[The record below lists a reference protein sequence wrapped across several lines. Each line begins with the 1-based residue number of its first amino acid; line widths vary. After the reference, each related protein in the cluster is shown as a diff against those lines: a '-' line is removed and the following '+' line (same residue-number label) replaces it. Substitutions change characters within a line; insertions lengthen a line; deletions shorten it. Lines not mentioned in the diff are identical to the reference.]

1 VIEKSPGEALRRGP
15 SGAGL
20 GCRVEHTFD
29 DEGLKRVGQRRPL
42 RLRGRD
48 PVSISSSL
56 VQSDVPPAYPPARLI
71 PVDQLAIVDE
81 TTAPE
86 LANSTA
92 DPTVGVTR
100 WSRTVRHGRSF
111 QGRCVDAV
119 GPRHLAPLALS
130 SREEG
135 SDGQHLELPSPRSVL
150 RHALPIV
157 LEGFLVPLGLFYV
170 VLVTAGFRGALIA
183 ALAWSYVAFVR
194 RLKRGERVSTMLL
207 LGVVLLTARTA
218 VSFATGSAF
227 VYFAQPTATMVA
239 ASLVLVASAVIGR
252 PFTQRFALDFC
263 PMGAELLARPRV
275 RRFFIRISLLWATV
289 LMLNAGIVLW
299 LLVSSS
305 LRAFVLERTAVTWS
319 LTALAIFFS
328 ITRFMST
335 MRRDGITVEWGRYR
349 KRRLVPVT

>member
-1 VIEKSPGEALRRGP
+1 MS
-15 SGAGL
+15 S
-20 GCRVEHTFD
+20 
-29 DEGLKRVGQRRPL
+29 
-42 RLRGRD
+42 
-48 PVSISSSL
+48 SSSL
-56 VQSDVPPAYPPARLI
+56 VRSDVPRPCPPTDLI
-71 PVDQLAIVDE
+71 PLDQLLIVDGAAAALD
-81 TTAPE
+81 APM
-86 LANSTA
+86 A
-92 DPTVGVTR
+92 DPPVGATR
-100 WSRTVRHGRSF
+100 WSRTVHRGRSF
-111 QGRCVDAV
+111 HGRCVDAV
-119 GPRHLAPLALS
+119 GPRHLTPLALS
-130 SREEG
+130 LQEEG
-135 SDGQHLELPSPRSVL
+135 SDSQHLELPSPRSVL

-157 LEGFLVPLGLFYV
+157 LEGLLVPLGLFYM

-183 ALAWSYVAFVR
+183 ALAWSYLAFAR

-207 LGVVLLTARTA
+207 LGVFLLTARTV
-218 VSFATGSAF
+218 VSFVTGSAF
-227 VYFAQPTATMVA
+227 VYFAQPTATMVV
-239 ASLVLVASAVIGR
+239 ASLVLVGSAVIGR

-263 PMGAELLARPRV
+263 PIGAELLARPRV

-349 KRRLVPVT
+349 KRRLLPVA